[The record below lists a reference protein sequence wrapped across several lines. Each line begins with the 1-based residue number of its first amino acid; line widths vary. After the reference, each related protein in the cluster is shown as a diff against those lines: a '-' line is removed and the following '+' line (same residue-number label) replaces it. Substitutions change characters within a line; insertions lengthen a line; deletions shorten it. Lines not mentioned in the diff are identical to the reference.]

1 MILPPIFSSNHPYL
15 DMKFKFIAIIPARGG
30 SKRFPGKNT
39 RVLNGIP
46 LIGHSIAYSMNNSEI
61 GGTYVST
68 DSDEIKQISE
78 KAGAVIIDRPAKFA
92 DDHATTA
99 SAMKHAAQ
107 YLLDKGVNFDYVV
120 LLQATNPLRPKY
132 LLKDAIEIIEKEGYS
147 SLFTV
152 SKNEKK
158 LGKIINGKFVP
169 WNYTFGMRSQDME
182 PLYYENGLLYITSKE
197 LLLQEIIEGKD
208 AYPMVVD
215 HPYGEV
221 DIDTVEDFHY
231 AEYILNQYKDE

>member
-1 MILPPIFSSNHPYL
+1 MNYGYIT
-15 DMKFKFIAIIPARGG
+15 IIPARGG
-30 SKRFPGKNT
+30 SKRFPGKNIHE
-39 RVLNGIP
+39 LNGIP
-46 LIGHSIAYSMNNSEI
+46 LISHSIEYSLKNKKI
-61 GGTYVST
+61 QGTYVST
-68 DSDEIKQISE
+68 DDDTIKQIS
-78 KAGAVIIDRPAKFA
+78 KITGAELIDRPAEYA
-92 DDHATTA
+92 GDHATTA
-99 SAMKHAAQ
+99 SAMKHAVQ
-107 YLLDKGVNFDYVV
+107 YLMDKGVEFDYVV
-120 LLQATNPLRPKY
+120 LLQATNPLRPKN
-132 LLKDAIEIIEKEGYS
+132 LLNDAIEIIEKGGYS

-152 SKNEKK
+152 SRNEKK
-158 LGKIINGKFVP
+158 LGKIIDGKFVP

-182 PLYYENGLLYITSKE
+182 PLFYENGLLYITSKE